1 MFSSK
6 GKRKRKSETEI
17 ACEKIVVVNLQ
28 ISVLSLWT
36 KPQGWGR
43 RTEKTESKE
52 RKCDMGMS

>member
-6 GKRKRKSETEI
+6 AKRKRESETERVS
-17 ACEKIVVVNLQ
+17 EKAVVVNLQ

-36 KPQGWGR
+36 KPWGWGR
-43 RTEKTESKE
+43 RMEKTERRE